1 EVRRLAA
8 TVYGL
13 EGELKPLISERD
25 QNFRITTAK
34 GEKFVFKIANRDE
47 DPGVI
52 DLQVQGLLHVE
63 RTDPGMVVPRI
74 RRTRDGVRFGW
85 PEGPGGARHILR
97 AVSWIDG
104 EELRRQTLTPAL
116 LRSSGAAVGR
126 LARALRGFY
135 HPCAR
140 HPLLW
145 DATQIAG
152 LRPH

>member
-1 EVRRLAA
+1 MNEVSPAGEVKFLDRNPPAFPEDEVRRLAA

-74 RRTRDGVRFGW
+74 RRTRDGDPFGW
-85 PEGPGGARHILR
+85 TEGPGGARHILR

-126 LARALRGFY
+126 LARA
-135 HPCAR
+135 
-140 HPLLW
+140 
-145 DATQIAG
+145 
-152 LRPH
+152 